1 MNSKTLQAFFSA
13 AMGTVVEYY
22 DYALISLFMPIM
34 APLFFP
40 ADTIYQS
47 LVKGYYII
55 LLAMIARPLGGLFFG
70 YIGDVAGRR
79 TALLS
84 SMYGIALATFAVGV
98 IPTYASIGVWA
109 IITIGVTKAIQV
121 FCFGGEFNGAG
132 IYVVEH
138 VPPKHENLAGS
149 LLTAT
154 TLSGSLVASLI
165 GILLTTD
172 FMPDWSWRIAFI
184 FGGVIGFF
192 GIVYRKRL
200 IESPR
205 FKPAA
210 ENTLPLLVMIKK
222 FPRELLAA
230 MFMGGFAVIS
240 FTTTITFITP
250 VFMAEGSITTHE
262 LMFLE
267 SGLTL
272 LGMLALI
279 PIGFIADK
287 FSAQKMLVFGCWA
300 LTIFA
305 YPLLYLIDSHK
316 VFNLVFASSCLI
328 IINEM
333 VVGPTHAFLKNL
345 FPMGY
350 RYRGSSFGFCL
361 GMSLFGGLTPV
372 VESYLYSYTNHFTA
386 LSLWLAFIGLGTLFS
401 INYAVSRKAIV
412 LADTVGLVE

>member
-1 MNSKTLQAFFSA
+1 MNTTTLKAFFSA
-13 AMGTVVEYY
+13 SIGTVIEYY
-22 DYALISLFMPIM
+22 DYALISFFLPIL

-40 ADTIYQS
+40 AETAYQS

-55 LLAMIARPLGGLFFG
+55 LVAMIARPLGGLFFG
-70 YIGDVAGRR
+70 YIGDTAGRR

-84 SMYGIALATFAVGV
+84 SMYGIALATFAIGI

-109 IITIGVTKAIQV
+109 IIAIAIAKAIQA

-138 VPPKHENLAGS
+138 VQNKQEGLAGS
-149 LLTAT
+149 LLTSI
-154 TLSGSLVASLI
+154 TLSGSLVASLL
-165 GILLTTD
+165 GILLTSD
-172 FMPDWSWRIAFI
+172 FMPDWSWRLAFI
-184 FGGVIGFF
+184 FGGFISLL
-192 GIVYRKRL
+192 GILYRKSL
-200 IESPR
+200 IESPQ
-205 FKPAA
+205 FKPAT
-210 ENTLPLLVMIKK
+210 EHSLPIMVMIKR

-240 FTTTITFITP
+240 FATTITFITP
-250 VFMAEGSITTHE
+250 VFMAEGLINAHE

-272 LGMLALI
+272 LGMLALV
-279 PIGFIADK
+279 PIGLIADK
-287 FSAQKMLVFGCWA
+287 FSPQKVLIYGSWA
-300 LTIFA
+300 LTIFG

-316 VFNLVFASSCLI
+316 VVNLVFASSCLI

-350 RYRGSSFGFCL
+350 RYRGSAFGYCI
-361 GMSLFGGLTPV
+361 GMSLFGGVTPL

-386 LSLWLAFIGLGTLFS
+386 ISLWLAFIGLGTLFS
-401 INYAVSRKAIV
+401 IHNAVSRKAPI
-412 LADTVGLVE
+412 LAEIAG